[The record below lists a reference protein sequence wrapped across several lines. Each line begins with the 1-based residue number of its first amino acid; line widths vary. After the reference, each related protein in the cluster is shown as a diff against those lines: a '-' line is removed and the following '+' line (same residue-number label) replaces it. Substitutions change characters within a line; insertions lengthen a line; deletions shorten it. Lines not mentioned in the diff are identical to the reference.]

1 MVNLS
6 YTRSA
11 RTALFLLT
19 ALSLSSAHAQDAILD
34 LSNGARLE
42 RLIAALERG
51 GIPKG
56 TAEISVYFP
65 PRKDTTQG
73 AGKLPRLVLVPNL
86 IRQNFDL
93 SVLGTEKL
101 LGRDVDKLELRPKLE
116 GASSWNFWIDAQW
129 STPLAFEQRGFDG
142 QLIRRAEYTALKVQK
157 VLSRQNPPAP
167 LTVRPGL
174 ERRVK
179 AALPNFAPPQGFRA
193 VSLKRGKRGEL
204 QTLELTFSDG
214 LNTFPLILA
223 AKGIKAADG
232 IAVRKLEGKNGALWL
247 WMVGRF
253 PQSMLEGTLATVQG
267 PVDVDGLGTFVDS
280 VNSNP

>member
-1 MVNLS
+1 VVNPNHR
-6 YTRSA
+6 RSA
-11 RTALFLLT
+11 RAALLLFA
-19 ALSLSSAHAQDAILD
+19 ALSCSSAHAQDAPPD
-34 LSNGARLE
+34 LSIPAKLE

-56 TAEISVYFP
+56 TVEVSVYFP
-65 PRKDTTQG
+65 PRKDTTQS
-73 AGKLPRLVLVPNL
+73 AGKLPRLSLVPNL

-93 SVLGTEKL
+93 NVLGTEKL

-157 VLSRQNPPAP
+157 APPRRDP
-167 LTVRPGL
+167 PTPVTVRPGL
-174 ERRVK
+174 ERRVV

-193 VSLKRGKRGEL
+193 VSLKRGKRGDL
-204 QTLELTFSDG
+204 ATLELSFSDG
-214 LNTFPLILA
+214 LNTFPLIVA
-223 AKGIKAADG
+223 AKGTKAADG

-253 PQSMLEGTLATVQG
+253 PKSTLEGTLATVQG
-267 PVDVDGLGTFVDS
+267 PVDVDGLGTFADS
-280 VNSNP
+280 ENSN

>member
-1 MVNLS
+1 MVNLNH
-6 YTRSA
+6 TRSTRA
-11 RTALFLLT
+11 ALFLFT
-19 ALSLSSAHAQDAILD
+19 ALPLSSVYAQDVTPD
-34 LSNGARLE
+34 LSNSARLE

-56 TAEISVYFP
+56 TAQVSVYFP
-65 PRKDTTQG
+65 PRKDTTQSV
-73 AGKLPRLVLVPNL
+73 GKLPRLVLVPNL

-93 SVLGTEKL
+93 SVLGAEKI
-101 LGRDVDKLELRPKLE
+101 LGREVDKLELKPKLE
-116 GASSWNFWIDAQW
+116 GAATWNFWVDSQW

-157 VLSRQNPPAP
+157 VLSRQNPPVP

-179 AALPNFAPPQGFRA
+179 AALPNFAPPQGFR
-193 VSLKRGKRGEL
+193 VMSIKRGKRGDL

-214 LNTFPLILA
+214 LNTFPLIVA
-223 AKGIKAADG
+223 AKGTKAADG

-253 PQSMLEGTLATVQG
+253 PKNTLEGTLATVQG
-267 PVDVDGLGTFVDS
+267 LVDVDGLGTFADS
-280 VNSNP
+280 ENSNP

>member
-1 MVNLS
+1 MVNLKHK
-6 YTRSA
+6 RSA
-11 RTALFLLT
+11 RAATLLFT
-19 ALSLSSAHAQDAILD
+19 VLSLSSVHAQDATPD
-34 LSNGARLE
+34 LSNSARLE

-56 TAEISVYFP
+56 TAQVSVYFP
-65 PRKDTTQG
+65 PRKDTTQD
-73 AGKLPRLVLVPNL
+73 AGKLPRLSLVPNL

-93 SVLGTEKL
+93 NVLGTEKL
-101 LGRDVDKLELRPKLE
+101 LGRDVDKLELKPKLE

-142 QLIRRAEYTALKVQK
+142 QLIRRAEYTALKAQK
-157 VLSRQNPPAP
+157 VLPRQNPPTP

-174 ERRVK
+174 ERKIK

-193 VSLKRGKRGEL
+193 VSLKRGKRGDL
-204 QTLELTFSDG
+204 QTLELSFSDG

-223 AKGIKAADG
+223 AKSTKAADG
-232 IAVRKLEGKNGALWL
+232 IAVRKVGAKNGEVWL

-253 PQSMLEGTLATVQG
+253 PKSTLEGTLATVQG
-267 PVDVDGLGTFVDS
+267 PVDVDDLGTFADS
-280 VNSNP
+280 ENSNP

>member
-1 MVNLS
+1 VVNLNIS
-6 YTRSA
+6 
-11 RTALFLLT
+11 RTARAATFLLT
-19 ALSLSSAHAQDAILD
+19 VLSLSSVQAQDSTPD
-34 LSNGARLE
+34 LSNSARLE

-65 PRKDTTQG
+65 PRKVPTQS
-73 AGKLPRLVLVPNL
+73 ANKLPRLSLVPNL

-93 SVLGTEKL
+93 NVLGTEKL
-101 LGRDVDKLELRPKLE
+101 LGRDVDKLELKPKLE
-116 GASSWNFWIDAQW
+116 GASTWNFWIDAQW
-129 STPLAFEQRGFDG
+129 SIPLAFEQRSFDG

-157 VLSRQNPPAP
+157 VPQRRDPLAP

-174 ERRVK
+174 ERRVV

-193 VSLKRGKRGEL
+193 VSIKRGKRGDL
-204 QTLELTFSDG
+204 VTLELTFSDG
-214 LNTFPLILA
+214 LNTFPLVVA
-223 AKGIKAADG
+223 AKGTKAADG

-253 PQSMLEGTLATVQG
+253 PKSTLEGTLATVQG
-267 PVDVDGLGTFVDS
+267 PVDVDGLGTFADS
-280 VNSNP
+280 VNSNQ

>member
-6 YTRSA
+6 HKWSA
-11 RTALFLLT
+11 RAATLLFT
-19 ALSLSSAHAQDAILD
+19 ALSLSSALAQDASPD
-34 LSNGARLE
+34 LTSSARLE

-51 GIPKG
+51 GVPKG
-56 TAEISVYFP
+56 TAQVSVYFP

-93 SVLGTEKL
+93 NVLGTEKL
-101 LGRDVDKLELRPKLE
+101 LCRDVDKLELRPKLE

-142 QLIRRAEYTALKVQK
+142 QLIRRAEYTTLLEKKLPQ
-157 VLSRQNPPAP
+157 RRDPPAP

-174 ERRVK
+174 ERKIK
-179 AALPNFAPPQGFRA
+179 AALPSFAPPQGFRA
-193 VSLKRGKRGEL
+193 VSLKRGKRGDL

-223 AKGIKAADG
+223 TKSTKAADG
-232 IAVRKLEGKNGALWL
+232 IAVRKVGAKNGEVWL

-253 PQSMLEGTLATVQG
+253 PKSTLEGTLATVQG
-267 PVDVDGLGTFVDS
+267 LVDVDDLGTFADS
-280 VNSNP
+280 ENSNP